1 MSSPAF
7 PRAPPHVVRQAAASG
22 RSLSDDQLAGL
33 ERAFGILEGDLSL
46 SRDQIA
52 AYAADPRRVAVL
64 AGTVTTHDACT
75 GASWTADAG
84 YAVEVVVR
92 YKSESDGADRG
103 APCTETMVVGRDDD
117 IGSVGACTVCPPL
130 EKQLV
135 WLFTMPYRK
144 VFRRFKGA
152 RTSLSEAEEKIAAE
166 KTSAAIAALFS
177 APGALLM
184 NRARDRKC
192 GLMRLACN
200 ALATG
205 HQLLGGIVVG
215 GGEGGEQ

>member
-1 MSSPAF
+1 
-7 PRAPPHVVRQAAASG
+7 
-22 RSLSDDQLAGL
+22 
-33 ERAFGILEGDLSL
+33 
-46 SRDQIA
+46 
-52 AYAADPRRVAVL
+52 
-64 AGTVTTHDACT
+64 
-75 GASWTADAG
+75 
-84 YAVEVVVR
+84 
-92 YKSESDGADRG
+92 
-103 APCTETMVVGRDDD
+103 MVVGRDDD

-215 GGEGGEQ
+215 GGEGGEEEEKEEDEEGGWGGGEAKGEEADIDGKLISSDLQSRPALMSFLASELMNRCLNESGLGPSVSTLGICKLDIQK